1 MRVRLFHT
9 LACRGMLGAGHSGFR
24 RKMIIIAVS
33 NRVGA
38 MKRQLH
44 LNLFIH
50 SRGHHEASWRH
61 PGSSPLAL
69 TDIRYYQDLACRAEA
84 ALFDSVFLADQ
95 LALGDDVAQAA
106 RTWLEP
112 VTVLAAV
119 AVATSRIGMIA
130 TASTTYTE
138 PFNLARQFASLDHIS
153 NGRVAW
159 NIVTTWLAT
168 AARNF
173 GGEGQVSHAD
183 RYARGEEFMS
193 VVKALWDSW
202 AADAVLDDRQG
213 GRYAQP
219 DRIRPINHRG
229 DFYQV
234 AGPLNLPRCP
244 QGRPVLVQAGSSDT
258 GRRFAARHAEAVFT
272 AHMAKAT
279 AQEFYTDLKRL
290 AAAEGRNPEHVLILP
305 GLSPML
311 AATEAEAQRLAREV
325 NELTD
330 PEVGRKRLSN
340 RFGGHDFSHL
350 PLDRPLVPDDFP
362 DPDLVQA
369 ARSRT
374 EVIINLVRRDKP
386 TLRQLLAYLAGARGH
401 FVTAGTPEQIAD
413 LIEDWFS
420 DGAADGFNIM
430 PPLLPAQLDAFSA
443 EVIPLLQCRGLFRAS
458 YAGETLREHYGLAW
472 PQSAFGEAALEPAR
486 WPKNNQQAR

>member
-1 MRVRLFHT
+1 
-9 LACRGMLGAGHSGFR
+9 
-24 RKMIIIAVS
+24 
-33 NRVGA
+33 
-38 MKRQLH
+38 
-44 LNLFIH
+44 
-50 SRGHHEASWRH
+50 
-61 PGSSPLAL
+61 L
-69 TDIRYYQDLACRAEA
+69 TDIGYYQDLARRAEA
-84 ALFDSVFLADQ
+84 ALFDSIFLADQ
-95 LALGDDVAQAA
+95 LALGEDVAQAA

-112 VTVLAAV
+112 ITVLAAL
-119 AVATSRIGMIA
+119 AVSTSRVGLIA

-138 PFNLARQFASLDHIS
+138 PFNLARQFASIDHIS
-153 NGRVAW
+153 NGRAAW
-159 NIVTTWLAT
+159 NIVTSWLAT

-173 GGEGQVSHAD
+173 GGAGQVSHED
-183 RYARGEEFMS
+183 RYARGEEFMA

-202 AADAVLDDRQG
+202 AADAIVDDRAG
-213 GRYAQP
+213 GIYARA
-219 DRIRPINHRG
+219 DRIRPISHRG

-234 AGPLNLPRCP
+234 AGPLNMPRCP

-279 AQEFYTDLKRL
+279 AQEFYADLKRL

-350 PLDRPLVPDDFP
+350 PLDRPLSPEDFP
-362 DPDLVQA
+362 DPDTVQA

-374 EVIINLVRRDKP
+374 EVILNLVRRDKP
-386 TLRQLLAYLAGARGH
+386 TLRQLLGYLAGARGH

-413 LIEDWFS
+413 LIEDWFN
-420 DGAADGFNIM
+420 DGAADGFNVM
-430 PPLLPAQLDAFSA
+430 PPLLPLQFDAFTA
-443 EVIPLLQCRGLFRAS
+443 EVVPLLQRRGLFRTA
-458 YAGETLREHYGLAW
+458 YEGTTLREHYGLAL
-472 PQSAFGEAALEPAR
+472 PKSAFEAAPAR
-486 WPKNNQQAR
+486 QAALQN

>member
-1 MRVRLFHT
+1 MQ
-9 LACRGMLGAGHSGFR
+9 
-24 RKMIIIAVS
+24 
-33 NRVGA
+33 
-38 MKRQLH
+38 RQLH

-61 PGSSPLAL
+61 PDSSPLAL
-69 TDIRYYQDLACRAEA
+69 TDIRYYQDLAQRAEA
-84 ALFDSVFLADQ
+84 ALFDSIFFADQ
-95 LALGDDVAQAA
+95 LALGGDVAQAA

-112 VTVLAAV
+112 ITVLAAI
-119 AVATSRIGMIA
+119 AVSTSRIGLIA

-138 PFNLARQFASLDHIS
+138 PFNLARQFASIDHIS
-153 NGRVAW
+153 NGRAAW
-159 NIVTTWLAT
+159 NIVTSWLAT

-173 GGEGQVSHAD
+173 GGAGQVSHAD
-183 RYARGEEFMS
+183 RYARGEEFMT

-202 AADAVLDDRQG
+202 AEDAVVDDRAG
-213 GRYAQP
+213 GQYARA

-258 GRRFAARHAEAVFT
+258 GRRFAARHADAVFT
-272 AHMAKAT
+272 AHVEKAT
-279 AQEFYTDLKRL
+279 AQEFYADLKAL
-290 AAAEGRNPEHVLILP
+290 AAAEGRNPDQVLILP
-305 GLSPML
+305 GLNPMI
-311 AATEAEAQRLAREV
+311 ASTEAEAQRLAREV
-325 NELTD
+325 NDLTD

-350 PLDRPLVPDDFP
+350 PLDRPLSPEDFP
-362 DPDLVQA
+362 DPDTVEA

-374 EVIINLVRRDKP
+374 EVILNLVRRDRL
-386 TLRQLLAYLAGARGH
+386 TLRQLLGYLAGARGH

-413 LIEDWFS
+413 LIEDWFT

-430 PPLLPAQLDAFSA
+430 PPLLPVQLDVFSA
-443 EVIPLLQCRGLFRAS
+443 EVIPLLQRRGLFRTEYNGA
-458 YAGETLREHYGLAW
+458 TLREHYGL
-472 PQSAFGEAALEPAR
+472 PRPKSAFAASREA
-486 WPKNNQQAR
+486 

>member
-1 MRVRLFHT
+1 MT
-9 LACRGMLGAGHSGFR
+9 
-24 RKMIIIAVS
+24 
-33 NRVGA
+33 
-38 MKRQLH
+38 RQLH

-61 PGSSPLAL
+61 PASSPLAL

-84 ALFDSVFLADQ
+84 ALFDSIFLADQ
-95 LALGDDVAQAA
+95 LALGGDVAQAA

-159 NIVTTWLAT
+159 NIVTSWLAT
-168 AARNF
+168 AARNY
-173 GGEGQVSHAD
+173 GGAGQMSHAD
-183 RYARGEEFMS
+183 RYARGEEFMA

-202 AADAVLDDRQG
+202 ADDAVVDDRVG
-213 GRYAQP
+213 GHYARP
-219 DRIRPINHRG
+219 DRIRPIKHRG

-234 AGPLNLPRCP
+234 EGPLNLPRCP

-258 GRRFAARHAEAVFT
+258 GRRFAARHADAVFT
-272 AHMAKAT
+272 AHMEKAT
-279 AQEFYTDLKRL
+279 AQEFYADLKVL
-290 AAAEGRNPEHVLILP
+290 VAAEGREPDQVLILP
-305 GLSPML
+305 GLSPMI
-311 AATEAEAQRLAREV
+311 AATESEAQRLAREV
-325 NELTD
+325 NELCD

-340 RFGGHDFSHL
+340 RFGGYDFSDL
-350 PLDRPLVPDDFP
+350 PLDRPLVPLDFP
-362 DPDLVQA
+362 DPGSVEA

-374 EVIINLVRRDKP
+374 EVIVNLVRRDKP
-386 TLRQLLAYLAGARGH
+386 TLRQLLGYLAGARGH
-401 FVTAGTPEQIAD
+401 YVTAGTPEQIAD
-413 LIEDWFS
+413 LIEDWFT

-430 PPLLPAQLDAFSA
+430 PPLLPAQLDVFSA
-443 EVIPLLQCRGLFRAS
+443 EVIPLLQRRGLFRTA
-458 YAGETLREHYGLAW
+458 YAGATLREHYGLARPKTAFEGAL
-472 PQSAFGEAALEPAR
+472 PQASI
-486 WPKNNQQAR
+486 